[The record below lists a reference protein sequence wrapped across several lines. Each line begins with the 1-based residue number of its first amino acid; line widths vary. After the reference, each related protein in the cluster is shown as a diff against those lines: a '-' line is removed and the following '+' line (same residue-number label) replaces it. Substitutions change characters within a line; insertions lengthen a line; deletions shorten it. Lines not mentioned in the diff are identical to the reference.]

1 MTQSVNQSVNQP
13 KPIRAGAIL
22 LIVQLLLV
30 LTIAGKYLYER
41 KTRPR
46 IWVLSAQYD
55 PNMPLRGRY
64 LALQLRVDTCNL
76 PHDHAHFTEG
86 YKDANG
92 VIQDPGSWNWNVT
105 LTSENGHLVP
115 KLNDHPNNP
124 NDNEYLT
131 QHANQ
136 SCNQIPIPSQVEYF
150 IPDTAKTPF
159 PLKPGQQLW
168 VEVTMPPSGPPRP
181 IQLAISSEAGFQPL
195 HLD

>member
-1 MTQSVNQSVNQP
+1 MTQTLTP
-13 KPIRAGAIL
+13 TKPIRAAALL
-22 LIVQLLLV
+22 LIIQLLLV
-30 LTIAGKYLYER
+30 LSIAGKYLYER

-64 LALQLRVDTCNL
+64 LALQLRVDACNL

-92 VIQDPGSWNWNVT
+92 VVQDPGSWNWDVS
-105 LTSENGHLVP
+105 LAVENGHLIP
-115 KLNDHPNNP
+115 KLNDHPSSP
-124 NDNEYLT
+124 RDNEYLT

-136 SCNQIPIPSQVEYF
+136 SCNQIPLPTQVEYF

-159 PLKPGQQLW
+159 ALKPGQQLW
-168 VEVTMPPSGPPRP
+168 VEVTMPPTGPPRP